1 MKQYGLIG
9 FPLSHSFS
17 AGYFAQKFA
26 DEHISDAVYENFP
39 LDTIQQFDEL
49 LKKYPNL
56 SGLNVTIPYKEQIIP
71 YLHELDKAAREVEAV
86 NTIKFIEADGK
97 IILKGYNTDIYG
109 FETSISP
116 YLSTSSRKAL
126 ILGTGGASKAVYY
139 VLHKRGIYCDYI
151 SRSATRQHVLKTY
164 EELTAD
170 DLQDYQVII
179 NTTPL
184 GMYPNTVECPPL
196 PYEGITSG
204 HILFDLI
211 YNPSETLFLSK
222 GKTQGAIT
230 VNGLEM
236 LRLQAEKSW
245 KIWNS

>member
-1 MKQYGLIG
+1 MKRYGLIG
-9 FPLSHSFS
+9 FPLTHSFS
-17 AGYFAQKFA
+17 AGYFTKKFA
-26 DEHISDAVYENFP
+26 DENVTGVVYENFP
-39 LDTIQQFDEL
+39 LDSILHFEGL
-49 LKKYPNL
+49 LKKHPDL
-56 SGLNVTIPYKEQIIP
+56 AGLNVTIPYKEQIIP
-71 YLHELDKAAREVEAV
+71 YLHELDKIAREIEAV
-86 NTIKFIEADGK
+86 NTIKFIETDGK
-97 IILKGYNTDIYG
+97 ITLKGYNTDVHG

-116 YLSTSSRKAL
+116 YLSTTSRKAL

-151 SRSATRQHVLKTY
+151 SRSASDRVFKTY
-164 EELTAD
+164 SELTAD
-170 DLQDYQVII
+170 DLQDYQVIV

-184 GMYPNTVECPPL
+184 GMHPKTGECPPL

-222 GKTQGAIT
+222 GKAGGAIT

-236 LRLQAEKSW
+236 LHLQAEKAW
-245 KIWNS
+245 QIWNK